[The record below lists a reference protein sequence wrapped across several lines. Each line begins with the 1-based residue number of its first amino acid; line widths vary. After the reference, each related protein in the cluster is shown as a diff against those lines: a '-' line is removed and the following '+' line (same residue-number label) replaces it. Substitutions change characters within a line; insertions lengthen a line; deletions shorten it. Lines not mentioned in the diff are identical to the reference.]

1 MYSVPKTINLMQLL
15 VNCKFMLSDIYTKVL
30 ILRRQF
36 DKNEITLIR
45 SIEERLFRNILIL

>member
-1 MYSVPKTINLMQLL
+1 MYSVPKTINLMHLL